1 MTPSTTGAERLV
13 REVSRLAKRLPCP
26 ARVEPVSP
34 VEILLVV
41 VAVVVGAM
49 VQASAGIG
57 ITLVAAPVLL
67 AVDPA
72 FVPLPL
78 ILGGTVVGVRNLVME
93 FPGFDARRWRRCLL
107 GAPAGLLL
115 GEVALANLSERGL
128 ILAVGLLLLVSVV
141 VFCCWCMSCV
151 LLLVSVGIFEKY

>member
-1 MTPSTTGAERLV
+1 
-13 REVSRLAKRLPCP
+13 
-26 ARVEPVSP
+26 VSP

-78 ILGGTVVGVRNLVME
+78 ILGGTVVGVRNVVME
-93 FPGFDARRWRRCLL
+93 FPGFDAPTWEALRSE
-107 GAPAGLLL
+107 ATAAQ
-115 GEVALANLSERGL
+115 VAEAQQTQRTTT
-128 ILAVGLLLLVSVV
+128 
-141 VFCCWCMSCV
+141 
-151 LLLVSVGIFEKY
+151 